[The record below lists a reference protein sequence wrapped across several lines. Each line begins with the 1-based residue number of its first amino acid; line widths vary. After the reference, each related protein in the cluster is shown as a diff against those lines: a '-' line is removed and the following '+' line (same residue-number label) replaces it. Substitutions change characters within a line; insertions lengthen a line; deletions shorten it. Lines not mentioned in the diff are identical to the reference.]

1 MQLIW
6 ALDVGRA
13 TRGALAATIA
23 NLHKMM
29 GSHNH
34 PTELIWHF
42 IVSKLG
48 VAWELAVQGAL
59 PAAAQHLATGI
70 AAALLDFPAGH
81 ALLCGI
87 PASN

>member
-42 IVSKLG
+42 IVSG
-48 VAWELAVQGAL
+48 QGRQL
-59 PAAAQHLATGI
+59 V
-70 AAALLDFPAGH
+70 
-81 ALLCGI
+81 C
-87 PASN
+87 